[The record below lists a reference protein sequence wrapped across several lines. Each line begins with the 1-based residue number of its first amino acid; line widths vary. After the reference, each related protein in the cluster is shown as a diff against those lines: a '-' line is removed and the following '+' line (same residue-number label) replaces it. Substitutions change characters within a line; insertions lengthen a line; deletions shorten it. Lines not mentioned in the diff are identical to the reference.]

1 MIRYFKS
8 PVFNQQVDQD
18 SPVIRGLVSL
28 WVPARSL
35 EDAIHAVTRS
45 RSQPVRPSQVQLLHD
60 GYEYLDVQLAD
71 YIRDIEMMSYS
82 GKHVMVHV
90 PESHSHLQISVAVK
104 QGTIMATSNK
114 GMRHFLVI
122 HRPCQVG
129 RDSRELFEVCARE
142 ICASR
147 EASWQSTASTIQVHH
162 LHWEYFSVKE
172 TARGWLFPSTKTT
185 TANRK

>member
-114 GMRHFLVI
+114 GMRH
-122 HRPCQVG
+122 
-129 RDSRELFEVCARE
+129 
-142 ICASR
+142 
-147 EASWQSTASTIQVHH
+147 
-162 LHWEYFSVKE
+162 
-172 TARGWLFPSTKTT
+172 
-185 TANRK
+185 